1 MSGLTGIIAG
11 FAAIAGVVALF
22 QVAGRKLNAARDAVN
37 GKNASK
43 DSAPVIDFERDRV
56 TGVFRPK

>member
-22 QVAGRKLNAARDAVN
+22 QFAGRKLDAARDTVN

-43 DSAPVIDFERDRV
+43 DGAPVMDFERDRV